1 MSTTP
6 KMNITANKISGGC
19 TRIDM

>member
-6 KMNITANKISGGC
+6 KMNITLRLIKLAA
-19 TRIDM
+19 DAQE